1 MKMSGIDLLVSDAMG
16 VYIPQIFARFDFTN
30 WTGIDQEDIEILLR
44 GPDHPE
50 SENYWDAWSMV
61 VINAVHTDPY
71 GNRWRLHQDGDLW
84 IYCEA
89 LMTAEEHYNFFGD
102 HPCHPDLDSNI
113 GFETD
118 NWYDTSMELH

>member
-44 GPDHPE
+44 GPDHE
-50 SENYWDAWSMV
+50 DSENYWDAWSMV

-89 LMTAEEHYNFFGD
+89 LMTAEEHFNFFGD
-102 HPCHPDLDSNI
+102 HPCHPDLDSDI

>member
-50 SENYWDAWSMV
+50 SENYWDAWHMV
-61 VINAVHTDPY
+61 YINAVHTDPH
-71 GNRWRLHQDGDLW
+71 GNRWCLHQDGDLW
-84 IYCEA
+84 IYCES
-89 LMTAEEHYNFFGD
+89 LMTDQEYYDFFGVERL
-102 HPCHPDLDSNI
+102 DLDADSR
-113 GFETD
+113 FETD
-118 NWYDTSMELH
+118 NWYDTSMELN

>member
-1 MKMSGIDLLVSDAMG
+1 MSGIDLLVSDAMG

-89 LMTAEEHYNFFGD
+89 LMTAEEHFNFFGD
-102 HPCHPDLDSNI
+102 HPCHPDLDSDI

>member
-1 MKMSGIDLLVSDAMG
+1 MKMSGIDLLVSDVMG
-16 VYIPQIFARFDFTN
+16 VYIPRIFARFDFTN

-50 SENYWDAWSMV
+50 SENYWDVWSMV

-89 LMTAEEHYNFFGD
+89 LMTAEEHFNFFGD
-102 HPCHPDLDSNI
+102 HPCHPDLDSDI

-118 NWYDTSMELH
+118 NWYDTSAELN

>member
-1 MKMSGIDLLVSDAMG
+1 MSGIDLLVSDAMG